1 MTYISS
7 RKNLLAILA
16 VLAVTVGLVMLGSGS
31 AQANGKGKVIAVT
44 GIATID
50 SEPVIVHVIS
60 VVKPGQSEHAAG
72 IAALQ
77 SQGARALT
85 KSEFSTLSNKWDQAT
100 PNSAVQVAMN
110 YDGADEPNTADSIKG
125 EIEAAMGTW
134 NAVGSNFSFDPV
146 LGSDGL
152 ACPSLVK
159 ECKGKQFFDQQND
172 IAWVDLREST
182 TLAVTW
188 SGTQSDEADMAFN
201 TDHSWSTDG
210 TAPYDIQTVALH
222 ELGHVAGIGHSTE
235 DGAIMLPTYQT
246 IQHTLDD
253 DDKAALLYLYDGGP
267 AYDDGSGGGDPGGD
281 PGSGT
286 PDAIFLGLEGIVDG
300 VDYSNTG
307 RRGRDLL
314 ITVTITDGAVG
325 VEGVDVAIAVDD
337 ASGGS
342 YGTGTGTTNG
352 SGEVSWRIRNGS
364 NKAWS
369 TTVTSATLGS
379 LTCNECGISFPY
391 AP

>member
-1 MTYISS
+1 
-7 RKNLLAILA
+7 
-16 VLAVTVGLVMLGSGS
+16 VGGE
-31 AQANGKGKVIAVT
+31 QA
-44 GIATID
+44 
-50 SEPVIVHVIS
+50 IVHVVTI
-60 VVKPGQSEHAAG
+60 VNPGQSDHAAG
-72 IAALQ
+72 VAALK

-85 KSEFSTLSNKWDQAT
+85 KAEFSVLSNKWDQAT
-100 PNSAVQVAMN
+100 PTSAVQVAMN
-110 YDGADEPNTADSIKG
+110 YDGANEPSTADSIQG

-134 NAVGSNFSFDPV
+134 NAVGSNLSFDPA
-146 LGSDGL
+146 LGSSGL

-172 IAWVDLREST
+172 IAWVNLRESS

-210 TAPYDIQTVALH
+210 TAAYDIQTVALH

-235 DGAIMLPTYQT
+235 AGAIMLPTYST
-246 IQHTLDD
+246 IQHSLDD
-253 DDKAALLYLYDGGP
+253 DDIAALLYLYDEGAP
-267 AYDDGSGGGDPGGD
+267 YDDGSGGGGD
-281 PGSGT
+281 PDDPAGL
-286 PDAIFLGLEGIVDG
+286 DAIFLGLEGIVDG

-337 ASGGS
+337 ASGAA
-342 YGTGTGTTNG
+342 YGTGTGVTNG
-352 SGEVSWRIRNGS
+352 SGQVSWKIRNGS

-369 TTVTSATLGS
+369 NTVTSATLGS
-379 LTCNECGISFPY
+379 LTCNECAGSFSYQP
-391 AP
+391 